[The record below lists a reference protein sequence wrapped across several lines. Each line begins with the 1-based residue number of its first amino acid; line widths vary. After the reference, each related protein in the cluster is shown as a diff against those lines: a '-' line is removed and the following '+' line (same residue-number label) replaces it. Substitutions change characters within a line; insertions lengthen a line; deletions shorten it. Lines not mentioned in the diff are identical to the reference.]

1 MTWWPT
7 SGWVGPAPRNLVTKL
22 VIFFL
27 FQLCCT
33 TLANCGT
40 AQCHSGREP
49 GFWDTNLLPTM
60 NIFYFVTRFHK
71 RSSPSRIQMERQWDM
86 KVVRLQIVPSMSCTI
101 QIQPLG
107 GCCPTTTWTQSL
119 VGLLIWLSVLPPHEL
134 NHWEDFW
141 YEYLSYH
148 HMNSITGRTVDPSF
162 CPITT
167 RTQPVGGHSTYHQK
181 NSIPGRSIWQP
192 LEQSCHQTTPHYPSI
207 ENVFNRDRKC
217 RPIPTNPIPCPLHTV
232 PWSLLHLQNR
242 AHKTKRNEL
251 DLWRLICTNYA
262 SPFFFPSLHASIV

>member
-1 MTWWPT
+1 
-7 SGWVGPAPRNLVTKL
+7 
-22 VIFFL
+22 
-27 FQLCCT
+27 
-33 TLANCGT
+33 
-40 AQCHSGREP
+40 
-49 GFWDTNLLPTM
+49 
-60 NIFYFVTRFHK
+60 
-71 RSSPSRIQMERQWDM
+71 M

-119 VGLLIWLSVLPPHEL
+119 VGLLILLSVLPPHEL

-162 CPITT
+162 CPTTT
-167 RTQPVGGHSTYHQK
+167 RTQPAGGHSTYHQK
-181 NSIPGRSIWQP
+181 NSIPGRSICQP

-207 ENVFNRDRKC
+207 ENVFNHDRKC

-262 SPFFFPSLHASIV
+262 SPFLPFSTRIHSIMLWWLHSYDLPNTDCWSLLTPAGDTDANCSFWDLTRRTSESIAAKSSLNLSHSSRVKATPVLFGYQWSSSLAL